1 MKIHRILFLLLL
13 LPLFLIAAKAAR
25 ADTVHVVEP
34 GDTLWS
40 ISVKYGVSMEAI
52 AEANNLE
59 NIRVIRLG
67 RELIIP
73 GVDNPLYSSPTAIS
87 AGSNPLY
94 SSPATPR
101 PYTIPDSA
109 VATEGG
115 VIHTVE
121 AGDTLY
127 RISVIYNI
135 TMDAIAEAN
144 NLTDR
149 RVVSIGQK
157 IFVPGAQ
164 LPTTATATAAA
175 GKPDTVPA
183 VTPTPTPAANL
194 FKNGSFEGPWYF
206 SGYNELQVP
215 EGWLLTTDEGPNELV
230 PGDGGL
236 FARPEVRVVDTGA
249 FPEDERAMFIF
260 EGNNTVKAFK
270 GYAPTSFAMF
280 QDVYL
285 QPGRYRMTLNFFP
298 DLVASY
304 NDNGNRV
311 FATDPLSGEMRII
324 HNDGGSGWTTVSTG
338 QRNTRVYD
346 FSVSQPGAVR
356 LGAAFRNRFGI
367 ANNGW
372 FLDDW
377 RLERIG

>member
-1 MKIHRILFLLLL
+1 MKRHRILLLLLL
-13 LPLFLIAAKAAR
+13 LPLFLIAARATR
-25 ADTVHVVEP
+25 ADTIHVVEP
-34 GDTLWS
+34 GDTLWR
-40 ISVKYGVSMEAI
+40 ISMKYGVSMEAI
-52 AEANNLE
+52 AEANNLT

-73 GVDNPLYSSPTAIS
+73 GVDNPLYGSSAATPAV
-87 AGSNPLY
+87 SNPLY
-94 SSPATPR
+94 SSPVTAR

-121 AGDTLY
+121 AGDTLS
-127 RISVIYNI
+127 RISLIYNI

-144 NLTDR
+144 EITDR

-157 IFVPGAQ
+157 IFVPGAK
-164 LPTTATATAAA
+164 LPATPTATTTPAPTGETAAA
-175 GKPDTVPA
+175 A
-183 VTPTPTPAANL
+183 TPAPADNL
-194 FKNGSFEGPWYF
+194 FKNGSFEDDWYYHI
-206 SGYNELQVP
+206 YNELQIPV
-215 EGWLLTTDEGPNELV
+215 GWQLTFDEGPNNLQ
-230 PGDGGL
+230 PGDGGN

-249 FPEDERAMFIF
+249 FPPEEQSLFIF
-260 EGNNTVKAFK
+260 DGNKTVKAFK
-270 GYAPTSFAMF
+270 GYAPTTFSIF
-280 QDVYL
+280 QDVHL

-298 DLVASY
+298 DLVANY

-311 FATDPLSGEMRII
+311 FATDPLAGEMRII
-324 HNDGGSGWTTVSTG
+324 HNDGGSGWTTVSAG
-338 QRNTRVYD
+338 QRNTRVHE
-346 FSVSQPGAVR
+346 FTVTQPGGVR

-377 RLERIG
+377 RLERVN

>member
-1 MKIHRILFLLLL
+1 M
-13 LPLFLIAAKAAR
+13 
-25 ADTVHVVEP
+25 
-34 GDTLWS
+34 
-40 ISVKYGVSMEAI
+40 
-52 AEANNLE
+52 
-59 NIRVIRLG
+59 
-67 RELIIP
+67 
-73 GVDNPLYSSPTAIS
+73 
-87 AGSNPLY
+87 
-94 SSPATPR
+94 
-101 PYTIPDSA
+101 
-109 VATEGG
+109 
-115 VIHTVE
+115 
-121 AGDTLY
+121 
-127 RISVIYNI
+127 IYNI

-144 NLTDR
+144 NLADR
-149 RVVSIGQK
+149 RIVSIGQK
-157 IFVPGAQ
+157 IFVPGAS

-175 GKPDTVPA
+175 TKPDTVPA
-183 VTPTPTPAANL
+183 VTATPAPAANL

-236 FARPEVRVVDTGA
+236 FARPEVRVVDTGS
-249 FPEDERAMFIF
+249 FPEDEQQLFIF
-260 EGNNTVKAFK
+260 SGSHTVKAFK

-298 DLVASY
+298 DLVANY

-311 FATDPLSGEMRII
+311 WATDPLSGEMRII
-324 HNDGGSGWTTVSTG
+324 HNDGGSGWTTVSVG
-338 QRNTRVYD
+338 QRNTRVYE